1 MSIADLLAL
10 DPTIGTLFDRAAA
23 ERGNRAR
30 IYARYRLA
38 LEHYVGFGRLR
49 GPAELQTSE
58 AYEIAVCELA
68 RRLGC

>member
-1 MSIADLLAL
+1 MTVRDILSL
-10 DPTIGTLFDRAAA
+10 DPAIRTLFDRAAA
-23 ERGNRAR
+23 ERGNRAK

-58 AYEIAVCELA
+58 AYEIAIGELT
-68 RRLGC
+68 RRCGA